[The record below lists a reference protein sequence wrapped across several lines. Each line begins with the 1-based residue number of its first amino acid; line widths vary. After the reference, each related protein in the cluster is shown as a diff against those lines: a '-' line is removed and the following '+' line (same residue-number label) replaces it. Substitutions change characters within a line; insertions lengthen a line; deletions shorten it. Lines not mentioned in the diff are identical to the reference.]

1 MYIKIYFALDLDPY
15 FKAFQT
21 YTGRSH
27 CYLHGL
33 LSHLHWIYVTYSYIE
48 NNTCKIFVYS
58 GNRNIAVIIIIIVFC
73 ELLSHVFKIFFC

>member
-48 NNTCKIFVYS
+48 NNTCVRFLFIQE
-58 GNRNIAVIIIIIVFC
+58 IEILQ
-73 ELLSHVFKIFFC
+73 LLLLL